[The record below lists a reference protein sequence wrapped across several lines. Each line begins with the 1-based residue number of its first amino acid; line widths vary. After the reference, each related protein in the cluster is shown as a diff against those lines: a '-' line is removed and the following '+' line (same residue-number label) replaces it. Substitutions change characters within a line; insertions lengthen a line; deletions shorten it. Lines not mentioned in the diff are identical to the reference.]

1 MSYGY
6 YVDLSAMHST
16 IEGIQQ
22 TLDALSVSAVRD
34 IDPPTEAFGHEG
46 LGDAVAE
53 FCERWDIGVGHLA
66 GDAAEVGD
74 RLRVTAATYEQ
85 ADDLSL
91 RAIAPSGTAVQGGGV
106 DPAAAAA
113 P

>member
-1 MSYGY
+1 MSDGY
-6 YVDLSAMHST
+6 FVDLSAMHAA

-22 TLDALSVSAVRD
+22 TLDAVSVSAVKD
-34 IDPPTEAFGHEG
+34 IDPPPDSFGHEG

-53 FCERWDIGVGHLA
+53 FCERWDLGVGHLA

-85 ADDLSL
+85 ADALSMQ
-91 RAIAPSGTAVQGGGV
+91 AIAPSGTSVQGSGA